1 MTINKNKYKY
11 LDQFYKNNFIVIKDV
26 IKQDVNIA
34 DCGSVDVLIVE
45 KDNNIITINKG
56 YSASRDK
63 AIEQDN
69 TNKILL
75 TKSDLLEITNLL

>member
-26 IKQDVNIA
+26 IMQDVNIA

-45 KDNNIITINKG
+45 KDDTLLQLLKV
-56 YSASRDK
+56 
-63 AIEQDN
+63 
-69 TNKILL
+69 ILQAK
-75 TKSDLLEITNLL
+75 KSQ